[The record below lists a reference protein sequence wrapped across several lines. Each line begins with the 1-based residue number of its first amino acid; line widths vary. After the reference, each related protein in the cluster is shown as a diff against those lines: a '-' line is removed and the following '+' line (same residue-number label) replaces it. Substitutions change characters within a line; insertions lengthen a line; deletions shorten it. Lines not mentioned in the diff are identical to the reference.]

1 MTTSSESTR
10 SSGSTGPT
18 ESSEPTRSS
27 RTESDELTAAVIVLA
42 AGSGTRM
49 KSKRSKLLHEL
60 VGRPMI
66 AHAINAA
73 EMLESEHLAVV
84 VGVMADQVEPAL
96 QQIAPNV
103 QIVHQTDDAY
113 GTGHAVRCALREL
126 GELHGEVVVTT
137 GDTPMLSGET
147 LRRFVQ
153 HHRADRNALTVLT
166 AHVPDPSGYGRIVR
180 DADGQVLRIVEHKD
194 ATSNE
199 LSIDEINSG
208 VFVFDADVLVD
219 GLARLTTD
227 NAQGEYYLTD
237 MPQIVQQLGHRIGA
251 YVTDDLWEV
260 EGVNNRVQLAAISRE
275 MNRRICHRWM
285 IEGVTIADPETT
297 WIHADVD
304 LAPDV
309 TLLPGTSLEG
319 TTTIG
324 SGSVIGPDTTLLD
337 VEVGEN
343 ATVSRTQGSLA
354 VIGSEASVGPFAYLR
369 PGTVLGAGGKIG
381 TFVETK
387 NAKIGR
393 GAKVPH
399 LTYAGDAEIG
409 EGTNIGA
416 GTIFANYDG
425 TDKHQST
432 IGRHSFIGSDSVLV
446 APVHVGD
453 GAYVAAGSAITED
466 VAAGELGIA
475 RGHQHNSS
483 GWVQRK
489 RPGTKSAEAA
499 AAAERDQQS
508 DVDVPNTDVID

>member
-1 MTTSSESTR
+1 MTTSSESTWP
-10 SSGSTGPT
+10 SG
-18 ESSEPTRSS
+18 SSEPTQSGGTGS
-27 RTESDELTAAVIVLA
+27 GDLTAAVIVLA
-42 AGSGTRM
+42 AGGGTRM
-49 KSKRSKLLHEL
+49 KSQRSKLLHDL
-60 VGRPMI
+60 AGRPII
-66 AHAINAA
+66 AHAIDAA
-73 EMLESEHLAVV
+73 EKLEAEHLVVV
-84 VGVMADQVEPAL
+84 VGAMADQVEPAL

-103 QIVHQTDDAY
+103 HIVHQTDDAY
-113 GTGHAVRCALREL
+113 GTGHAVRCAMREL

-137 GDTPMLSGET
+137 GDTPMLSGQT
-147 LRRFVQ
+147 LRLFVEE
-153 HHRADRNALTVLT
+153 HRSNRNALTVLT
-166 AHVPDPSGYGRIVR
+166 AHVPNPSGYGRIVR
-180 DADGQVLRIVEHKD
+180 DTDGQVLRIVEHKD
-194 ATSNE
+194 AADGE
-199 LSIDEINSG
+199 LAIDEINSG
-208 VFVFDADVLVD
+208 VFVFEAGVLVQ
-219 GLARLTTD
+219 GLAQLTTN

-237 MPQIVQQLGHRIGA
+237 LPQIVQQLGHRIGA

-260 EGVNNRVQLAAISRE
+260 EGVNNRVQLAAMSRE
-275 MNRRICHRWM
+275 MNRRICERWM
-285 IEGVTIADPETT
+285 LDGVTIADPATT

-319 TTTIG
+319 ATTVA
-324 SGSVIGPDTTLLD
+324 SGAVIGPDTTLLD

-343 ATVSRTQGSLA
+343 ATVSRTHGSLA
-354 VIGSEASVGPFAYLR
+354 VIGAEASVGPFAYLR
-369 PGTVLGAGGKIG
+369 PGTVLDTGGKIG

-425 TDKHQST
+425 VEKNHST
-432 IGRHSFIGSDSVLV
+432 VGRHSFIGSDSVLV
-446 APVHVGD
+446 APVRVGD

-475 RGHQHNSS
+475 RGRQHNSP

-489 RPGTKSAEAA
+489 RPGTKSAKAA
-499 AAAERDQQS
+499 ADADQDQQP
-508 DVDVPNTDVID
+508 DTDGPHTDVVD